1 MGRKGIYRRF
11 WMGWLIDFFGGVI
24 DEGGR
29 REEGGLGWLLEKWK
43 LVRYLPTYLEDLECC
58 WWW

>member
-11 WMGWLIDFFGGVI
+11 WMGWLIEFLGGGGGGV

-29 REEGGLGWLLEKWK
+29 REEVGLGWLWK
-43 LVRYLPTYLEDLECC
+43 VPRS
-58 WWW
+58 W